1 MFPSFPVLPPRFLPI
16 AVVIAASA
24 FSLSAQ
30 PRLVKDINVTISPVG
45 SDPQPLRT
53 IGDVTFFSAQTAA
66 TGKEL
71 WTTDATGSG
80 TALVRDIF
88 PGPASGLATDFVST
102 AIVGN
107 RLIFVAND
115 GVHGWECWASDG
127 TAPGTVQLADI
138 GLTKSMDAI
147 FGPVIGQTLYF
158 TAGTDESTGRELWRT
173 DGTPAGTRRVLDRN
187 SAIGQS
193 GLSMIA
199 PLGSLLLL
207 SGDDGPNGAIYST
220 DGTPEGTH
228 FIAPYGTSSGVSLG
242 GAVLFVHNPD
252 PIEWKLMRTDGTS
265 PGTTLLRDGF
275 TGIGPFRVMNGVAYF
290 TATDPVHGNGLWR
303 SDGTI
308 AGTSLVADL
317 TPGADPAAEP
327 LQASLRA
334 VLGGRL
340 LFMTPGKLWISDGT
354 AAGTHLVKE
363 IQSVLGGVVSG
374 SQFYFVS
381 QNATHGRELWKT
393 DGTAEGTMLVAD
405 IAPGPSGSIVAPY
418 VVARP
423 GGVLFS
429 ANDGVAGN
437 EPWITD
443 GTMAGTRLLEN
454 IAPEK
459 HVGSDPINLAD
470 VDGRLF
476 FRASGGVWMS
486 DGTTEGTSRLETAGN
501 LPDEQPAVASGG
513 LYYFVKG
520 SHPAFEL
527 WRTDGTAS
535 GTFPLY
541 TMGDVRSRF
550 DDMTPF
556 HGGLLF
562 QGSDPPTGMEP
573 WFTTGT
579 VAGTRLLKDIDPGMN
594 SGYVFTY
601 PTTVVAEGT
610 ALFEASGGGDSHGEL
625 WRTDGT
631 PAGTRRLTL
640 LPLAEWVR
648 TPGAYTKFGDA
659 FYFVGARWAS
669 LSLPPEPLTL
679 WRVDAVSGAVTAI
692 RPIGNSL
699 RTTSIWNLGGTMV
712 FTAGNNELWRSDGTE
727 AGTTRIH
734 DAISLDE
741 ECYAREDFVVG
752 DGVLYWYAFAEGVP
766 ELWRSDG
773 TAAGTFRLGSF
784 PGPYAESLQDCRRHH
799 LHYSDGRLYFI
810 GRDDLYGA
818 EPWVTNGTLMGTRML
833 WDVNPGP
840 DSSNP
845 ASFLRIGR
853 TLFFSADE
861 PSAGRELWAMET
873 GCDGECPPR
882 RRRIRH

>member
-1 MFPSFPVLPPRFLPI
+1 MFPSFPIVPPRSLLI

-30 PRLVKDINVTISPVG
+30 PRLVKDINVMTSPVG

-66 TGKEL
+66 TGNEL
-71 WTTDATGSG
+71 WKTDGTGSG

-88 PGPASGLATDFVST
+88 PGPASGLAADLVST
-102 AIVGN
+102 ATVGT

-138 GLTKSMDAI
+138 GLTQSMDAI

-158 TAGTDESTGRELWRT
+158 TARTDASTSRELWRT

-207 SGDDGPNGAIYST
+207 SGGDGTNGAIHTT
-220 DGTPEGTH
+220 DGTAEGTH
-228 FIAPYGTSSGVSLG
+228 FIAPYSASSGVSLG
-242 GAVLFVHNPD
+242 DAVLFFHNPA
-252 PIEWKLMRTDGTS
+252 PTEWKLMRTDGTDA
-265 PGTTLLRDGF
+265 GTTLLRDGF
-275 TGIGPFRVMNGVAYF
+275 TRIAPFRVMNGIAYF
-290 TATDPVHGNGLWR
+290 IATDPVHGNGLWR

-334 VLGGRL
+334 VLGDRL
-340 LFMTPGKLWISDGT
+340 LFITPGKLWISDGT
-354 AAGTHLVKE
+354 AAGTHVVKE
-363 IQSVLGGVVSG
+363 IPVLGFVVSG
-374 SQFYFVS
+374 GHFYFAS
-381 QNATHGRELWKT
+381 RDATHGLELWKT
-393 DGTAEGTMLVAD
+393 DGTAEGTTLVAD
-405 IAPGPSGSIVAPY
+405 IAPGPPGSMEMPFRI
-418 VVARP
+418 VARP

-443 GTMAGTRLLEN
+443 GTTAGTRLLEN
-454 IAPEK
+454 IAREK
-459 HVGSDPINLAD
+459 HVGSDPSHLAD

-501 LPDEQPAVASGG
+501 LPDEQPAVGSGG

-520 SHPAFEL
+520 SFPAFEL

-541 TMGDVRSRF
+541 TMGDSRSRF

-556 HGGLLF
+556 NGGLLF
-562 QGSDPPTGMEP
+562 QGSDPPTGLEP

-579 VAGTRLLKDIDPGMN
+579 VAGTRLLKDIYPGIY

-601 PTTVVAEGT
+601 GTTVVAEGT
-610 ALFEASGGGDSHGEL
+610 ALLEAYAGTDGQDEL

-631 PAGTRRLTL
+631 PAGTRRLML
-640 LPLAEWVR
+640 LDREWVK
-648 TPGAYTKFGDA
+648 TPGAYAKFGDA
-659 FYFVGARWAS
+659 FYFVGARQDG
-669 LSLPPEPLTL
+669 PLTL

-692 RPIGNSL
+692 RPIGNWL

-712 FTAGNNELWRSDGTE
+712 FTAGNELWRSDGTE

-784 PGPYAESLQDCRRHH
+784 PGPHAESLQNCRRHH

-810 GRDDLYGA
+810 GRNDLYGA

-882 RRRIRH
+882 RRRVRH